1 MMQLT
6 YNRRQSLRKLGLTV
20 CVFLLVLFVAF
31 PLIWMIMSS
40 LKGPAEI
47 FSAQPTLLPHKVTF
61 VNYQTLLNRTN
72 FGHWFV
78 NTIIVAIGTI
88 ALVIAVATLGA
99 YSLCRFQ
106 YPGRRLVSVAILFTY
121 FFPPVLM
128 LVPIFLILL
137 RLHLLNSYLGLI
149 LANSTFALPFAV
161 WFLRSFFES
170 MPVQIEEAAMIDG
183 APRVRVLFDVVL
195 PQALP
200 GIIAV
205 SIFSFIGSWNEYLFA
220 STIMSRDLR
229 KTLSPGIA
237 NLANSNDILWGP
249 LMAASVLVTVPIL
262 IFFIFL
268 QQRLVGSVRSSVKG

>member
-1 MMQLT
+1 MQLT
-6 YNRRQSLRKLGLTV
+6 YSRRQSLNKLGLTI
-20 CVFLLVLFVAF
+20 CVFLLVAFVAF
-31 PLIWMIMSS
+31 PLVWMFTSS
-40 LKGPAEI
+40 LKGPAEM
-47 FSAQPTLLPHKVTF
+47 FSATPSLIPHHVTLENYKTLLDH
-61 VNYQTLLNRTN
+61 TN
-72 FGHWFV
+72 FRRWFL
-78 NTIIVAIGTI
+78 NTIIIAIGNI
-88 ALVIAVATLGA
+88 SLVVAVATLGA

-106 YPGRRLVSVAILFTY
+106 YPGRRLVSISILFTY

-137 RLHLLNSYLGLI
+137 KLHLLNTYFGLI
-149 LANSTFALPFAV
+149 LANSTFGLPFAV

-170 MPVQIEEAAMIDG
+170 MPIQIEEAAMIDG
-183 APRVRVLFDVVL
+183 AARVRVLFDVVL

-205 SIFSFIGSWNEYLFA
+205 SIFSFITSWNEYLFA
-220 STIMSRDLR
+220 STIMSTDVN

-262 IFFIFL
+262 VFFIFL
-268 QQRLVGSVRSSVKG
+268 QQRLVGSVRSGVKG

>member
-1 MMQLT
+1 MMELT
-6 YNRRQSLRKLGLTV
+6 YDRRRSLKKIGLTV
-20 CVFLLVLFVAF
+20 CVFTLVLFVAF
-31 PLIWMIMSS
+31 PLIWMFTSS
-40 LKGPAEI
+40 LKGQSEI
-47 FSAQPTLLPHKVTF
+47 FSAKPSLIPHNATLE
-61 VNYQTLLNRTN
+61 NYRTLFHRTN
-72 FGHWFV
+72 FGHWFA
-78 NTIIVAIGTI
+78 NTIIVSLGTVS
-88 ALVIAVATLGA
+88 LVIAVATLGA

-106 YPGRRLVSVAILFTY
+106 YPGRRLISVAILFTY
-121 FFPPVLM
+121 FFPPILM

-137 RLHLLNSYLGLI
+137 KLHLLNTYFGLI

-205 SIFSFIGSWNEYLFA
+205 SIFSFITSWNEYLFA
-220 STIMSRDLR
+220 STIMSTDLH

-249 LMAASVLVTVPIL
+249 LMAASVLVTVPVL
-262 IFFIFL
+262 VFFIFL
-268 QQRLVGSVRSSVKG
+268 QQRLVGSVRSGVKG